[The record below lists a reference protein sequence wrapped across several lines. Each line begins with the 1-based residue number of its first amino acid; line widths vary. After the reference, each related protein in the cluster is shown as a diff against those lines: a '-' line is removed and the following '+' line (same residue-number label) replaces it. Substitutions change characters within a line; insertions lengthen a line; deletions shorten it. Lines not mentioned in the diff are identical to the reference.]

1 MNDIELAGT
10 AGKTAALQPGR
21 VRYEIHDHITIATP
35 KDQSGVLDIWCPII
49 PDTPYQRVL
58 DIEVGARRP
67 WQIVHEPEF
76 GNLIFHSRIALAENP
91 AVGIRFDYVV
101 KRLPA
106 VHDLDPRPITAI
118 PNPVLFARF
127 LAEERYVDVNDKTR
141 ALARDIV
148 GGERNPVLQARL
160 LYDHVTAT
168 MAYDAARQSW
178 KGSTEHAL
186 LCAVGN
192 CNDIHAL
199 FISLARSLG
208 IPARLVLGQ
217 AFEAPPPGA
226 EACELCGYH
235 CWAEFFAPGLG
246 WIPVDASCACKYG
259 KDARFG
265 ALESNHIAWSV
276 GRDILLIPP
285 QRGRRVL
292 FFAGPYAELDG
303 QPHAGVDR
311 RITFAEAR

>member
-1 MNDIELAGT
+1 MNDIGVAGT
-10 AGKTAALQPGR
+10 AGKPAVLQSGR
-21 VRYEIHDHITIATP
+21 VRYEIHDHTTIAIP
-35 KDQSGVLDIWCPII
+35 KDQSGVLDIWSPVI

-58 DIEVGARRP
+58 DIAVDAPRP
-67 WQIVHEPEF
+67 WQVVHEPEF
-76 GNLIFHSRIALAENP
+76 GSPIFHTRIALPGYA
-91 AVGIRFDYVV
+91 AVETRFDYVV
-101 KRLPA
+101 ERLPV
-106 VHDLDPRPITAI
+106 VHDRDPRPVSPILTPALFSR
-118 PNPVLFARF
+118 VLG
-127 LAEERYVDVNDKTR
+127 EERFVAVNDKTR
-141 ALARDIV
+141 ALARDV
-148 GGERNPVLQARL
+148 AGGERNPVMQARL

-186 LCAVGN
+186 ACSVGN

-199 FISLARSLG
+199 FISLTRSLG
-208 IPARLVLGQ
+208 IPARLVLSQ
-217 AFEAPPPGA
+217 ALEAPPPGA

-259 KDARFG
+259 KDALFG
-265 ALESNHIAWSV
+265 ALESNHVAWSV

-285 QRGRRVL
+285 QRGPRIL

-303 QPHAGVDR
+303 QPHSGVER
-311 RITFAEAR
+311 RITFAAAR